1 MTQRF
6 SGKTA
11 IVTGAASGIGAAI
24 TGLLAGE
31 GARVFAV
38 DINEYADGEHAGDV
52 IGHVCDVTDAAQ
64 VNAMVDEAM
73 RQFGRIDLLF
83 NNAGIGCLLETPDMD
98 DATWKKVFAVNV
110 HAILYACRAV
120 IPLMREQGGG
130 AIVNTASISGLFGDY
145 GFTAY
150 NASKGAVVNY
160 TRSLAIDHAR
170 DNIRVNALCPGFIAE
185 TGLTGGVQST
195 PLGDLWEGAIPMGR
209 GGTAVEMAR
218 AAAFLASDDASYIT
232 GANLVA
238 DGGITAH
245 TGQPNIPAMM
255 REAEGR

>member
-1 MTQRF
+1 MSNRF

-24 TGLLAGE
+24 TALLAAE
-31 GARVFAV
+31 GARVLAV
-38 DINEYADGEHAGDV
+38 DVNEPKSDGKVAGY
-52 IGHVCDVTDAAQ
+52 VCDVTDSAQ
-64 VNAMVDEAM
+64 VNTMVKEAVQ
-73 RQFGRIDLLF
+73 RLGRIDLLF

-98 DATWKKVFAVNV
+98 DDTWEKVFAVNV

-120 IPLMREQGGG
+120 IPIMREQGGG
-130 AIVNTASISGLFGDY
+130 AIVNTASISGLFGDF

-185 TGLTGGVQST
+185 TGLTAGVKST
-195 PLGDLWEGAIPMGR
+195 DLGDLWEQSIPMGR
-209 GGTAVEMAR
+209 GGTADEMAK

-238 DGGITAH
+238 DGGATAH
-245 TGQPNIPAMM
+245 TGQPNIPALM
-255 REAEGR
+255 RGAE

>member
-1 MTQRF
+1 MTDRF

-24 TGLLAGE
+24 TALLAGE
-31 GARVFAV
+31 GARVLAV
-38 DINEYADGEHAGDV
+38 DINEVQAGGSNV
-52 IGHVCDVTDAAQ
+52 LGHVCDVTDAAQ
-64 VNAMVDEAM
+64 VKDMVDAAVQ
-73 RQFGRIDLLF
+73 RLGRIDLLF
-83 NNAGIGCLLETPDMD
+83 NNAGVGCLLETADMD
-98 DATWKKVFAVNV
+98 DATWEKVFAVNV

-120 IPLMREQGGG
+120 IPLMRAQGGG
-130 AIVNTASISGLFGDY
+130 AIVNTASISGLLADY

-160 TRSLAIDHAR
+160 TRSLAIDLAR

-185 TGLTGGVQST
+185 TGLTGAVKST
-195 PLGDLWEGAIPMGR
+195 PLGDAWERAIPMGR
-209 GGTAVEMAR
+209 GGTAAEMAK

-245 TGQPNIPAMM
+245 TGQPNIPALL
-255 REAEGR
+255 RELAAR

>member
-1 MTQRF
+1 MTDRF

-24 TGLLAGE
+24 TALLASE
-31 GARVFAV
+31 GARVLAV
-38 DINEYADGEHAGDV
+38 DIKETQAGGNHV
-52 IGHVCDVTDAAQ
+52 TGYVCDVTDAAQ
-64 VNAMVDEAM
+64 VKAMVHAAAQ
-73 RQFGRIDLLF
+73 RLGRIDLLF
-83 NNAGIGCLLETPDMD
+83 NNAGIGCLLETTDMD
-98 DATWKKVFAVNV
+98 DATWEKVFAVNV

-120 IPLMREQGGG
+120 IPLMRAQGGG
-130 AIVNTASISGLFGDY
+130 AIVNTASISGLFADY

-160 TRSLAIDHAR
+160 TRSLAIDYAR

-195 PLGDLWEGAIPMGR
+195 PLGDVWESAIPMGR
-209 GGTAVEMAR
+209 GGTAAEMAK

-255 REAEGR
+255 REAQGH

>member
-1 MTQRF
+1 MSNRF
-6 SGKTA
+6 TGKTA

-24 TGLLAGE
+24 TALLASE

-38 DINEYADGEHAGDV
+38 DLNEARGDV
-52 IGHVCDVTDAAQ
+52 NVTAYVCDVTDSAQ
-64 VNAMVDEAM
+64 VNAMVAAAM
-73 RQFGRIDLLF
+73 KQLGRIDLLF

-98 DATWKKVFAVNV
+98 DATWENVFAVNV

-130 AIVNTASISGLFGDY
+130 AIVNTASISGLGGDY

-150 NASKGAVVNY
+150 NASKGAVINY
-160 TRSLAIDHAR
+160 TRSLAIDSAR
-170 DNIRVNALCPGFIAE
+170 HNIRVNALCPGFIAE
-185 TGLTGGVQST
+185 TGLTAGVQSSD
-195 PLGDLWEGAIPMGR
+195 LGNIWEGTIPMGR
-209 GGTAVEMAR
+209 GGTAEEMAK

-232 GANLVA
+232 GAMLVA
-238 DGGITAH
+238 DGGATAH

-255 REAEGR
+255 RAEGG

>member
-1 MTQRF
+1 
-6 SGKTA
+6 
-11 IVTGAASGIGAAI
+11 
-24 TGLLAGE
+24 
-31 GARVFAV
+31 
-38 DINEYADGEHAGDV
+38 
-52 IGHVCDVTDAAQ
+52 
-64 VNAMVDEAM
+64 
-73 RQFGRIDLLF
+73 
-83 NNAGIGCLLETPDMD
+83 
-98 DATWKKVFAVNV
+98 
-110 HAILYACRAV
+110 
-120 IPLMREQGGG
+120 MREQGGG

-185 TGLTGGVQST
+185 TGLTGGVQSS
-195 PLGDLWEGAIPMGR
+195 PLGDLWESAIPMGR
-209 GGTAVEMAR
+209 GGTAAEMAK

-255 REAEGR
+255 REAGAQ